1 MEEEDDP
8 KMKAFRD
15 LGVSKSI
22 IANFENIR
30 PTKNVVQPSD
40 YPSYYI
46 ESPNNPLENRHS
58 TSEYS
63 LMLNTAAMKYL
74 EDDPAAMATIIRNS
88 PMSSSRPR
96 PNFEPGNV
104 TLYGLPEDN
113 VSLATRDFLT
123 KNQLMK

>member
-1 MEEEDDP
+1 
-8 KMKAFRD
+8 MKVFRD
-15 LGVSKSI
+15 LGVSKSV

-30 PTKNVVQPSD
+30 PTRNLVQASD

-46 ESPNNPLENRHS
+46 ESANNPLENNAHS

-88 PMSSSRPR
+88 PLSSSRPR
-96 PNFEPGNV
+96 PNFEPRNV
-104 TLYGLPEDN
+104 TLYGLPEEN

-123 KNQLMK
+123 KNKLMK